1 MKKLIVADINKCT
14 GCRICEMVCAFFKE
28 KLFNPSK
35 SRIRV
40 IKMDREGLDVPVF
53 CQHCE
58 EPVCRDVCP
67 VEALSKGLDGV
78 MDLDV
83 ERCIGCWGCSIACP
97 YGAISFYE
105 GKFRLCDLCKSDPK
119 CVRWCP
125 TGAIQFVEDS
135 LADIPRRRVAAE
147 SLAKQKIE
155 GRRAQMMGSGE

>member
-1 MKKLIVADINKCT
+1 MKKLVIADLDKCT
-14 GCRICEMVCAFFKE
+14 GCRICEVACAFFKE
-28 KLFNPSK
+28 KVFNPNK
-35 SRIRV
+35 SRIRI
-40 IKMDREGLDVPVF
+40 IKMEREGLDVPVF

-58 EPVCRDVCP
+58 KPICQDVCP
-67 VEALSKGLDGV
+67 VGALNKGLGGV
-78 MDLDV
+78 MNLDV
-83 ERCIGCWGCSIACP
+83 ERCIGCWSCSISCP

-105 GKFRLCDLCKSDPK
+105 GRFRLCDLCNGDPK
-119 CVRWCP
+119 CARWCP